1 MTATAVLYL
10 TGLPVAVLIGLEAAA
25 ATRRLRREL
34 ANAGERL
41 SVRVGRGTSLLLASS
56 LASAGLIVFGLL
68 MGWLAAALESPV
80 DRPAF
85 RWAISQFDRSP
96 GFFQHTWYEWAR
108 LVTTMADSMQTRL
121 LVIVAAVVLAIIW
134 RRHRPWVPVVLIVGT
149 YLVAYVAQKLLTRA
163 VDRGHPPAEFGIV
176 TLGTYPSGGCLRIVA
191 VWGIIAVLL
200 VRSFPN
206 APRRLAPSLAVMVA
220 VASWTEAYTRLY
232 LLKHWVTDVIGGLLL
247 GSVLL
252 LGAAVIAG
260 SWIDRDAA
268 VREPA
273 LSQ

>member
-10 TGLPVAVLIGLEAAA
+10 TGLPVAVLIGFEAAA

-34 ANAGERL
+34 ANAGDRL
-41 SVRVGRGTSLLLASS
+41 SARAGRGTSLLLASS
-56 LASAGLIVFGLL
+56 IASAGLIVFGLL

-108 LVTTMADSMQTRL
+108 LVTTMADSLQTRL

-200 VRSFPN
+200 VCSFPN
-206 APRRLAPSLAVMVA
+206 APRWLAPGLAGLVA

-260 SWIDRDAA
+260 RWIDRDAP

-273 LSQ
+273 LSR

>member
-1 MTATAVLYL
+1 MTATAALYL
-10 TGLPVAVLIGLEAAA
+10 TGLPVAVLIGFEAAA

-41 SVRVGRGTSLLLASS
+41 SARVGRGTSLLLASS
-56 LASAGLIVFGLL
+56 IASAGLIVFGLL

-108 LVTTMADSMQTRL
+108 LVTTMADSLQTRL

-206 APRRLAPSLAVMVA
+206 APRWLAPGLAGLVA

-260 SWIDRDAA
+260 RWIDRDAP

-273 LSQ
+273 LSR